1 MNRIALAACLSLCA
15 CSASSVG
22 GGSQGLFVDANLD
35 GDGSTNGSRVV
46 VVVRKAN
53 ESGDLA
59 DDAQVIIRGGKLD
72 RTVVPWDAT
81 HNDYR
86 LSGFAWEPAIR
97 LEVTR
102 DRDWLDATIDVP
114 GTTLIVTPL
123 KGTNYV
129 KANRQPLVVE
139 WKDEH
144 NVGIATTTVRLK
156 TSSIDRSVPAGA
168 FSLILQPDELVATTD
183 EKLSIQRRVSVELF
197 GGALNSRFSA
207 GTEQDVTFNI
217 E

>member
-1 MNRIALAACLSLCA
+1 MNRITVAACLCLCA

-22 GGSQGLFVDANLD
+22 GGTQRLFVNANLD
-35 GDGSTNGSRVV
+35 GDGSTSGSRVV
-46 VVVRKAN
+46 VVVRRAN
-53 ESGDLA
+53 ESGDLLE
-59 DDAQVIIRGGKLD
+59 DAQVVIRGGKLD
-72 RTVVPWDAT
+72 RTAVPWDAI
-81 HNDYR
+81 HHDYR
-86 LSGFAWEPAIR
+86 LSGFAWEPALR

-129 KANRQPLVVE
+129 KANRQPLIVE

-144 NVGIATTTVRLK
+144 NVGIATTTVHLT
-156 TSSIDRSVPAGA
+156 TSSIDRTVPPGA
-168 FSLILQPDELVATTD
+168 TSLVLQPDELVATTD
-183 EKLSIQRRVSVELF
+183 EKLSIQRRVSLELF

-207 GTEQDVTFNI
+207 GTSQEVTFNI